1 MDDPG
6 DLIQKYQALK
16 EENESLYREV
26 ERIQDETETKLSDNN
41 NNNNKSIYIAPILSS
56 AKRFTMWLKSKSL
69 KIITYICT

>member
-1 MDDPG
+1 MPFSLENEDTEMDDPG

-41 NNNNKSIYIAPILSS
+41 NNNKSIYIAPILSS
-56 AKRFTMWLKSKSL
+56 AKRFTM
-69 KIITYICT
+69 

>member
-1 MDDPG
+1 M
-6 DLIQKYQALK
+6 LLLARYARCAAITAAWVTL
-16 EENESLYREV
+16 SLFKRSKPLYY
-26 ERIQDETETKLSDNN
+26 N